1 MELTYFNQAPSHQ
14 KLLHSAPLNR
24 PPLLPSIPK
33 SDDFGKCQVD
43 TMAENLARE
52 SLETSSD
59 RSVLDPEDNLFE
71 IFPDKMTLNSA
82 LTSFFADECEVKE
95 KEKADFH
102 SKSGKRTRGHGTA
115 HREND
120 FNSGHRSLCLPCAES
135 GEELQ
140 KAALLGDILAQWR
153 LSRKM
158 EKSISP
164 KSSRENLENLL
175 TSVLTNKSSGNRTL
189 THYKHR
195 AHPLHSRILKYLP
208 SLKQIFSTPCS
219 HSFSFTHSGSVSV
232 SSSQQLACHSEEKS
246 RSISPQ
252 FDSNSRLTAVLKGVI
267 QNAIPQYND
276 RITPQKIN
284 SCETG
289 IQCCLLVLDKLS
301 GQPIN
306 PPSRSVGVQPRFSSM
321 LTSCGCQTS
330 PPSKRRIRC
339 SIAVQCDT
347 LFSTSL
353 PSYSQPASQE
363 TYKTRNCAG
372 VDCLS
377 VAEYPGNAGAE
388 GGEKKTV
395 IWLTPMSTPQSSFT
409 LVSSLPP
416 SPDCSIRKTRSQ
428 SHSHSQVCEEGI
440 HHDTILVD
448 LVAARS
454 TCARK
459 LELVEKVIQQKWM
472 NLLFRN
478 LPNSQPTNIISCPL
492 HSMNSDQ

>member
-1 MELTYFNQAPSHQ
+1 
-14 KLLHSAPLNR
+14 
-24 PPLLPSIPK
+24 
-33 SDDFGKCQVD
+33 
-43 TMAENLARE
+43 
-52 SLETSSD
+52 
-59 RSVLDPEDNLFE
+59 
-71 IFPDKMTLNSA
+71 MTLNSA

-102 SKSGKRTRGHGTA
+102 SKSGKRTHCHGTA
-115 HREND
+115 HKEND
-120 FNSGHRSLCLPCAES
+120 FDTGHKSLCLPCAES

-158 EKSISP
+158 DKPISP

-175 TSVLTNKSSGNRTL
+175 TSVLTNKSSSNRT
-189 THYKHR
+189 
-195 AHPLHSRILKYLP
+195 AHPSHSRILN
-208 SLKQIFSTPCS
+208 
-219 HSFSFTHSGSVSV
+219 GSVPV
-232 SSSQQLACHSEEKS
+232 SSSQQLACHSVEKS
-246 RSISPQ
+246 RSISPR
-252 FDSNSRLTAVLKGVI
+252 FDSNSRLTAVLKGAI

-276 RITPQKIN
+276 QITPKKIN
-284 SCETG
+284 LCETG
-289 IQCCLLVLDKLS
+289 VQCCLLVLDKLS

-306 PPSRSVGVQPRFSSM
+306 PPSRSVGVQPRFSST

-388 GGEKKTV
+388 GGEKGTV

-428 SHSHSQVCEEGI
+428 SHSHSPVCEEGI

-448 LVAARS
+448 LVAAQS

-472 NLLFRN
+472 NSLFRN
-478 LPNSQPTNIISCPL
+478 LPNSQPTNIISCPM